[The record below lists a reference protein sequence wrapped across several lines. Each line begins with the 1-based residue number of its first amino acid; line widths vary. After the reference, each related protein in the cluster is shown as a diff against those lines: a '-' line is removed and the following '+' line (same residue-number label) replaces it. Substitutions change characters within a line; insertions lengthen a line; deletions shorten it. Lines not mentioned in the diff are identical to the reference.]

1 MIIAFSSKISKSLYL
16 GLEKLMPQL
25 FVVVYRT
32 KTPYLRNVAALHLL
46 ADFGLYPINSFISVH
61 FYLKNSN
68 LDIFE
73 DKVVLKFENLRNPSI
88 CSQKIPS
95 FLSDEWTEAKKTV
108 FFHPDFPSTTFMDLN
123 YVISLKNSTA
133 SCLDLFQFQIKFENV
148 AGFLESYGPF

>member
-1 MIIAFSSKISKSLYL
+1 MISKSLCL
-16 GLEKLMPQL
+16 GLEKLTPQL

-73 DKVVLKFENLRNPSI
+73 DKLVLKFGNLRNPSI
-88 CSQKIPS
+88 CTQKIPS
-95 FLSDEWTEAKKTV
+95 FLTDDWAEDQKKV
-108 FFHPDFPSTTFMDLN
+108 FFHPDFPNTTFLDLN
-123 YVISLKNSTA
+123 YTHTEIYL
-133 SCLDLFQFQIKFENV
+133 L
-148 AGFLESYGPF
+148 